1 MAGID
6 NTWQK
11 WWKKRGPQSWS
22 WAKFYPFALF
32 RAYMK
37 ERLPEDAQALVY
49 VTILTLVP
57 LLAVAFSLLRGF
69 GVQGVIEPWLHDMF
83 APMGQAGDEVVNY
96 LVQFVSQTN
105 ASGLGIVGVVVLFVS
120 VINMAQKIE
129 VTLNRIWRVETERSL
144 KSRISGYISSIILAP
159 LLIGA
164 IMSMMLGMK
173 DAAWLQPFLHYRGIG
188 LLFNLLTSILPLAIV
203 FLLIA
208 CTYAWIPN
216 RKVQWKA
223 ALGGAAFFLLLWYPV
238 SWIFSR
244 FIAGSAKYSVIYSSF
259 ASVIIMLFWLY
270 FLWLLFLMGA
280 KISSLLQ
287 MPYGLS
293 PHYENECYAD
303 EQMLLG
309 IGIMTHIDQAFA
321 KAETAPSIMDLST
334 ALHCSPAKISFLLQR
349 LHESELIAIAD
360 EAPARYLPSKA
371 RKHYT
376 LLEIYQALAMPE
388 DAVTLNVGQF
398 KELEKRLEA
407 QLDIPLLEWSEQQPS
422 LPEKAKVQ
430 SEQDQLQ

>member
-11 WWKKRGPQSWS
+11 LWKARGPQSWR

-129 VTLNRIWRVETERSL
+129 LTLNRIWRVETERSL

-188 LLFNLLTSILPLAIV
+188 ILFNLLTSLLPLAIV

-216 RKVQWKA
+216 RQIQWKA

-238 SWIFSR
+238 SWVFSR

-280 KISSLLQ
+280 KVASLLQ
-287 MPYGLS
+287 MPHGLS
-293 PHYENECYAD
+293 PHEENEWYAD

-309 IGIMTHIDQAFA
+309 IGIMTYIDQAFA
-321 KAETAPSIMDLST
+321 NAEKAPSIMELSK
-334 ALHCSPAKISFLLQR
+334 ALHSSPSKVGFILNR
-349 LHESELIAIAD
+349 LHQADLIAIAD
-360 EAPARYLPSKA
+360 DAPARYLPSKA

-376 LLEIYQALAMPE
+376 LLEVYQALAMPE
-388 DAVTLNVGQF
+388 DTIMLNVGQF
-398 KELEKRLEA
+398 KELERGIEA
-407 QLDIPLLEWSEQQPS
+407 QLNIPLHEWSAQQPS
-422 LPEKAKVQ
+422 LAENTMKESAKN
-430 SEQDQLQ
+430 DQL